1 MTPRA
6 YAAAKALAVDPGATS
21 AERENAAARVRE
33 YEAKHG
39 KPAPASTLGLPRFG
53 YQHQRQAGAAEHDMR
68 DLCATCGKDWAL
80 HWMAPYFDGEAIRAE
95 ARTCGAFAPKM
106 KPPRRPARPGV
117 RVPWW
122 TLELRKSTGTRLG
135 LTYAFRCGLRQ
146 MRDEVA
152 QPRARDPRGLY
163 GATAETLEH
172 IERGEV
178 DWRWFPELKDDGGAW
193 RPPAE
198 MRAAMREQKRST
210 P

>member
-6 YAAAKALAVDPGATS
+6 YAAAKALAVDSGATP

-39 KPAPASTLGLPRFG
+39 KPAPAPRDRPPLPW
-53 YQHQRQAGAAEHDMR
+53 QHPGAADHDMR

-80 HWMAPYFDGEAIRAE
+80 HWMAPYFDGEEIRPE
-95 ARTCGAFAPKM
+95 ARPCRSFHPKM

-122 TLELRKSTGTRLG
+122 ALDVRKSTGTRLG
-135 LTYAFRCGLRQ
+135 ITYAFRCGLRQ
-146 MRDEVA
+146 MRDEA
-152 QPRARDPRGLY
+152 DQPRARDPRGLY

-172 IERGEV
+172 IERREV
-178 DWRWFPELKDDGGAW
+178 DWMWFPELKDDRGDW

-198 MRAAMREQKRST
+198 MRAAMRDRRRART
-210 P
+210 